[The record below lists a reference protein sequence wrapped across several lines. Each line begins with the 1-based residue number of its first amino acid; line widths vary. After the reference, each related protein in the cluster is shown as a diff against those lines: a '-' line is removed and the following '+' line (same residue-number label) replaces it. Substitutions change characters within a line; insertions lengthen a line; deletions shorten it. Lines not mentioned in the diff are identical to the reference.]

1 MPRSRDLPRIPNA
14 STRPTRYPQ
23 FATHSPVSRAT
34 LARLA
39 IGLVIVALIVIGL
52 TNPSGAQTTG
62 GVRAE
67 NAPSSLGDKATLF
80 SLCLQDWDVGT
91 HMTKQEWAG
100 ACQRLLLERG
110 DYLRKPTR

>member
-1 MPRSRDLPRIPNA
+1 MPRSQHLI
-14 STRPTRYPQ
+14 
-23 FATHSPVSRAT
+23 SRAM
-34 LARLA
+34 LARLT
-39 IGLVIVALIVIGL
+39 IGLVIVSLIVIGL

-80 SLCLQDWDVGT
+80 SLCLQDWDVET

>member
-1 MPRSRDLPRIPNA
+1 MPRSQHLI
-14 STRPTRYPQ
+14 
-23 FATHSPVSRAT
+23 SRAT
-34 LARLA
+34 LTRLA

-67 NAPSSLGDKATLF
+67 TPSSLSDKPTLVAR
-80 SLCLQDWDVGT
+80 CLDVGT

-100 ACQRLLLERG
+100 ACQRLLLDRG

>member
-1 MPRSRDLPRIPNA
+1 MPRSQHLI
-14 STRPTRYPQ
+14 
-23 FATHSPVSRAT
+23 SRAT
-34 LARLA
+34 LTRLA

-67 NAPSSLGDKATLF
+67 TPSSLSDKPTLF
-80 SLCLQDWDVGT
+80 ARCLQDWDVGT